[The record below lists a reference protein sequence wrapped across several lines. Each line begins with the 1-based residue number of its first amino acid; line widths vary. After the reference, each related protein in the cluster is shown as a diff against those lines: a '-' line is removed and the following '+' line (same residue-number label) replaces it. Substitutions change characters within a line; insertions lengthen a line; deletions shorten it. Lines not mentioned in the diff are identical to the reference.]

1 MSETGR
7 RLLEAATAAFAAKG
21 FHGTTTRDIAT
32 GAGVTP
38 GAVYVHHRSK
48 EELLF
53 QISRHGHE
61 ATLDLLRSTLEQAP
75 DDPVAQLRALMF
87 EFARWEAVHNTTARI
102 VNYELQALSPE
113 HLAEVMALRQ
123 DLRLLV
129 RDLVE
134 RGQAAGV
141 FTVSDAGLAVVTLI
155 SLCIDIA
162 RWFSDDGEWTAE
174 QVAAGVSEAA
184 LRLVGAVSTSR

>member
-61 ATLDLLRSTLEQAP
+61 ATLALLTSTLEQAP
-75 DDPVAQLRALMF
+75 DDPVEQLRVLMF
-87 EFARWEAVHNTTARI
+87 EFARWEAVHHTTARI

-123 DLRLLV
+123 DLRRLV

-134 RGQAAGV
+134 RGQEAGV
-141 FTVSDAGLAVVTLI
+141 FTVTDAGLAVVTLI

-162 RWFSDDGEWTAE
+162 RWFSDEGEWSAE
-174 QVAAGVSEAA
+174 QVAAGVSEAG
-184 LRLVGAVSTSR
+184 LRVVGAQPPAR

>member
-61 ATLDLLRSTLEQAP
+61 ATLALLTSTLEQAP
-75 DDPVAQLRALMF
+75 DDPVEQLRALMF
-87 EFARWEAVHNTTARI
+87 EFARWEAVHHTTARI

-123 DLRLLV
+123 DLRRLV

-134 RGQAAGV
+134 RGRAAGV
-141 FTVSDAGLAVVTLI
+141 FAVADPGLVVVTLI

-162 RWFSDDGEWTAE
+162 RWFSDEGEWDADE
-174 QVAAGVSEAA
+174 VAAGVSEAG
-184 LRLVGAVSTSR
+184 LRLVGVVPPAG

>member
-61 ATLDLLRSTLEQAP
+61 ATLALLASTLQQAP
-75 DDPVAQLRALMF
+75 DDPVEQLRALMF
-87 EFARWEAVHNTTARI
+87 EFARWEAVHHTTARI

-123 DLRLLV
+123 DLRRLV

-134 RGQAAGV
+134 RGRAAGV
-141 FTVSDAGLAVVTLI
+141 FSVTDPGLAVVTLI

-162 RWFSDDGEWTAE
+162 RWFSDEGEWNAD
-174 QVAAGVSEAA
+174 QVAAGVSEAG
-184 LRLVGAVSTSR
+184 LRLVGVVPTAG

>member
-61 ATLDLLRSTLEQAP
+61 ATLALLVSTLEQAP
-75 DDPVAQLRALMF
+75 DDPVEQLRALMF
-87 EFARWEAVHNTTARI
+87 EFARWEAVHHTTARI

-113 HLAEVMALRQ
+113 HLADVLALRQ
-123 DLRLLV
+123 DLRQLV

-134 RGQAAGV
+134 RGRAAGV
-141 FTVSDAGLAVVTLI
+141 FDVVDPGLTVVALI

-162 RWFSDDGEWTAE
+162 RWFSDEGEWSAD
-174 QVAAGVSEAA
+174 QVATGVSEAG
-184 LRLVGAVSTSR
+184 LRLVGVVPSSR

>member
-53 QISRHGHE
+53 QISRHGHA

-75 DDPVAQLRALMF
+75 DDPVEQLRALMF
-87 EFARWEAVHNTTARI
+87 EFARWEAVHHTTARI

-113 HLAEVMALRQ
+113 HLADVMALRQ

-129 RDLVE
+129 RELVE

-174 QVAAGVSEAA
+174 QVAAGVSEAG
-184 LRLVGAVSTSR
+184 LRLVGAVPTPR

>member
-61 ATLDLLRSTLEQAP
+61 ATLDLLRSTLDQAP
-75 DDPVAQLRALMF
+75 DDPVEQLRALMF
-87 EFARWEAVHNTTARI
+87 EFARWEAVHHTTARI

-113 HLAEVMALRQ
+113 HLADVTALRR

-129 RDLVE
+129 RGLVE

-174 QVAAGVSEAA
+174 QVAAGVSEAG
-184 LRLVGAVSTSR
+184 LRLVGVVPPSR

>member
-61 ATLDLLRSTLEQAP
+61 ATLALLTSTLEQAP
-75 DDPVAQLRALMF
+75 DDPVEQLRALMF
-87 EFARWEAVHNTTARI
+87 EFARWEAVHHTTARI

-113 HLAEVMALRQ
+113 HLDEVMALRH

-134 RGQAAGV
+134 RGRAAGV
-141 FTVSDAGLAVVTLI
+141 FAVTDPGLTVVTLI

-162 RWFSDDGEWTAE
+162 RWFSDEGEWSADE
-174 QVAAGVSEAA
+174 VATGVSEAG
-184 LRLVGAVSTSR
+184 LRLVGADPLR

>member
-87 EFARWEAVHNTTARI
+87 EFARWEAVHHTTARI

>member
-87 EFARWEAVHNTTARI
+87 EFARWEAVHHTTARI

-134 RGQAAGV
+134 RGQATGV

>member
-61 ATLDLLRSTLEQAP
+61 ATLDLLVSTLEQAP
-75 DDPVAQLRALMF
+75 DDPVEQLRALMF
-87 EFARWEAVHNTTARI
+87 EFARWEAVHHTTARI

-113 HLAEVMALRQ
+113 HLDEVVALRR
-123 DLRLLV
+123 DLRALV

-134 RGQAAGV
+134 RGRAAGV
-141 FTVSDAGLAVVTLI
+141 FHVDDPGLTVVLLI
-155 SLCIDIA
+155 SLCIDIT
-162 RWFSDDGEWTAE
+162 RWFSDDGEWSAE
-174 QVAAGVSEAA
+174 EVAAGVSQAA
-184 LRLVGAVSTSR
+184 LRLVGVAPQS

>member
-75 DDPVAQLRALMF
+75 DDPVEQLRALMF
-87 EFARWEAVHNTTARI
+87 EFARWEAVHHTTARI

-113 HLAEVMALRQ
+113 HLADVMALRQ

-134 RGQAAGV
+134 RGQTAGV
-141 FTVSDAGLAVVTLI
+141 FTVGDAGLAVVTLI

-184 LRLVGAVSTSR
+184 LRLVGAVPTSR

>member
-7 RLLEAATAAFAAKG
+7 RLLEAATEAFAAKG

-48 EELLF
+48 EELLY
-53 QISRHGHE
+53 QISKRGHE
-61 ATLDLLRSTLEQAP
+61 GSLALIRATLEATP
-75 DDPVAQLRALMF
+75 DDSARQLRDVMY
-87 EFARWEAVHNTTARI
+87 EFAKWQAVHHTRARI
-102 VNYELQALSPE
+102 VNYELPALSPE
-113 HLAEVMALRQ
+113 HLEEVLELRHAIQ
-123 DLRLLV
+123 GLL

-134 RGQAAGV
+134 RGRAAGV
-141 FTVSDAGLAVVTLI
+141 FEVANPGLTVVTLI

-162 RWFSDDGEWTAE
+162 RWFRSDGEWTPDD
-174 QVAAGVSEAA
+174 VAAGVSEAA
-184 LRLVGAVSTSR
+184 LRMVGAGPHRA